1 MSNWCCSHSV
11 HNLEMPSDWI
21 LFDGLMKIVRKG
33 PRKTGV
39 ECVMFLVCFPSDK
52 ALESGT
58 TSVREARTRSESP
71 GPRQLQQKLPLAPL
85 VPTAQMSGSDGNE
98 GNGSPRSPTS
108 VWIFGA
114 SWKTASAKNSPKSPC
129 LWVWVPTVDVFY
141 FGMFLCVCHCVRVCV
156 CWLKL
161 FSPGSSSVITGI
173 WREKTHLQTL

>member
-1 MSNWCCSHSV
+1 MLQQKLKKARKTKGLPFVIGLQTLTASEHHVCTCTVINTIASVMSNWCCSHSV

-33 PRKTGV
+33 PRKAGV

-108 VWIFGA
+108 V
-114 SWKTASAKNSPKSPC
+114 
-129 LWVWVPTVDVFY
+129 
-141 FGMFLCVCHCVRVCV
+141 
-156 CWLKL
+156 
-161 FSPGSSSVITGI
+161 
-173 WREKTHLQTL
+173 